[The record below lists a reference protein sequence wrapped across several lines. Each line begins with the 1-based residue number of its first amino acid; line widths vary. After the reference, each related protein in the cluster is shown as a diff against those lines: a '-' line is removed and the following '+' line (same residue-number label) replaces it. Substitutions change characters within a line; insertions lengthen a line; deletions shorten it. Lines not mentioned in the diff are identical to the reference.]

1 VRHNQRTRAVHQG
14 RPHATP
20 RPFGVTL
27 VGILVI
33 IAGITYVLSGILA
46 IFNAD
51 LRASVGLLSIIVVL
65 VLGLI
70 YLAVAKGLFDGNS
83 FSRFLVGIVTVVALL
98 FGVFQLIF
106 VSGARLNG
114 LFSAIF
120 SLIILG
126 LLFSRKATLFFTA
139 R

>member
-1 VRHNQRTRAVHQG
+1 MG
-14 RPHATP
+14 

-33 IAGITYVLSGILA
+33 IAGISYVFTGIVS

-51 LRASVGLLSIIVVL
+51 LRASIGLLSIIVIL
-65 VLGLI
+65 ILGLI
-70 YLAVAKGLFDGNS
+70 YLAVAKGLFDGNN
-83 FSRFLVGIVTVVALL
+83 FSRLLVGIVTVVGLL
-98 FGVFQLIF
+98 FGIFQLIF
-106 VSGARLNG
+106 VSGARWNG
-114 LFSAIF
+114 LFGAIF

>member
-1 VRHNQRTRAVHQG
+1 MTIPDRRLHGTR
-14 RPHATP
+14 
-20 RPFGVTL
+20 VTSRSQPN
-27 VGILVI
+27 
-33 IAGITYVLSGILA
+33 SGQSLLA

-70 YLAVAKGLFDGNS
+70 YLAVAKGLFDGNN
-83 FSRFLVGIVTVVALL
+83 FSRLLVGIVTVVGLL
-98 FGVFQLIF
+98 FAIFQLIF
-106 VSGARLNG
+106 VSGARWNG

-120 SLIILG
+120 SLIILA

>member
-1 VRHNQRTRAVHQG
+1 M
-14 RPHATP
+14 P

-33 IAGITYVLSGILA
+33 IAGISYVLSGILA

-51 LRASVGLLSIIVVL
+51 MRASVGLLSIIVVL

-98 FGVFQLIF
+98 FGIFQLIF

>member
-1 VRHNQRTRAVHQG
+1 MG
-14 RPHATP
+14 

-33 IAGITYVLSGILA
+33 IAGISYVISGILG

-98 FGVFQLIF
+98 FGIFQLIF
-106 VSGARLNG
+106 VSGARFNG
-114 LFSAIF
+114 LISAVF

>member
-1 VRHNQRTRAVHQG
+1 MG
-14 RPHATP
+14 

-33 IAGITYVLSGILA
+33 IAGIGYVISGILG

-98 FGVFQLIF
+98 FGIYQLIF
-106 VSGARLNG
+106 IGGARING
-114 LFSAIF
+114 FISAVF

-126 LLFSRKATLFFTA
+126 LLFSRKATLFFTS

>member
-1 VRHNQRTRAVHQG
+1 MD
-14 RPHATP
+14 

-33 IAGITYVLSGILA
+33 LAGLSYVISAVVA

-51 LRASVGLLSIIVVL
+51 LRASVGLLSIIAVL
-65 VLGLI
+65 IFGLI
-70 YLAVAKGLFDGNS
+70 YLAVAKGLFDGNN
-83 FSRFLVGIVTVVALL
+83 FSRLLVGIVTVVGLL
-98 FGVFQLIF
+98 FGIFQLIF
-106 VSGARLNG
+106 VSGARVNG
-114 LFSAIF
+114 LIGVIF

>member
-1 VRHNQRTRAVHQG
+1 MG
-14 RPHATP
+14 

-33 IAGITYVLSGILA
+33 LAGLSYVISAVVA

-51 LRASVGLLSIIVVL
+51 LRASVGLLSSIAVL
-65 VLGLI
+65 IFGLI
-70 YLAVAKGLFDGNS
+70 YLAVAKGLFDGNN
-83 FSRFLVGIVTVVALL
+83 FSRLLVGIVTVVGLL
-98 FGVFQLIF
+98 FGIFQLIF
-106 VSGARLNG
+106 VSGARVNG
-114 LFSAIF
+114 LIGVIF

>member
-1 VRHNQRTRAVHQG
+1 MG
-14 RPHATP
+14 

-33 IAGITYVLSGILA
+33 IAGISYVFTGIVS

-51 LRASVGLLSIIVVL
+51 LRASIGLLSIIVIL

-70 YLAVAKGLFDGNS
+70 YLAVAKGLFDGNN
-83 FSRFLVGIVTVVALL
+83 FSRLLVGIVTVVALL
-98 FGVFQLIF
+98 FGIFQLIF
-106 VSGARLNG
+106 VSGARWKG

>member
-1 VRHNQRTRAVHQG
+1 M
-14 RPHATP
+14 P

-33 IAGITYVLSGILA
+33 IAGISYVISGILG

-83 FSRFLVGIVTVVALL
+83 FSRFLVGTCDRSRAPLRHLPADLRQRRSLERSLQRDLLAHHPRPALL
-98 FGVFQLIF
+98 
-106 VSGARLNG
+106 A
-114 LFSAIF
+114 
-120 SLIILG
+120 
-126 LLFSRKATLFFTA
+126 
-139 R
+139 

>member
-1 VRHNQRTRAVHQG
+1 MG
-14 RPHATP
+14 RPI
-20 RPFGVTL
+20 GVTV

-33 IAGITYVLSGILA
+33 LAGLSYVISGILA

-70 YLAVAKGLFDGNS
+70 YLAVAKGLFDGNN
-83 FSRFLVGIVTVVALL
+83 FSRLLVGIVTVVGLL
-98 FGVFQLIF
+98 FGIFQLIF
-106 VSGARLNG
+106 VSGARWNG

-120 SLIILG
+120 SLIILA

-139 R
+139 RI

>member
-1 VRHNQRTRAVHQG
+1 M
-14 RPHATP
+14 P

-33 IAGITYVLSGILA
+33 IAGISYVISGIVG

-70 YLAVAKGLFDGNS
+70 YLAVAKGIFDGNN
-83 FSRFLVGIVTVVALL
+83 FARLLVGVITVINLL
-98 FGVFQLIF
+98 VGLYHAIF
-106 VSGARLNG
+106 VELLRWNG
-114 LFSAIF
+114 VVQAVIA
-120 SLIILG
+120 LIILG
-126 LLFSRKATLFFTA
+126 LLFSRRATEFFTSS
-139 R
+139 

>member
-1 VRHNQRTRAVHQG
+1 MG
-14 RPHATP
+14 

-33 IAGITYVLSGILA
+33 IAGISYVFTGIVS

-51 LRASVGLLSIIVVL
+51 LRASIGLLSIIVVL

-70 YLAVAKGLFDGNS
+70 YLAVAKGLFDGNN
-83 FSRFLVGIVTVVALL
+83 FSRLLVGIVTVVGLL
-98 FGVFQLIF
+98 FGIFQLIF
-106 VSGARLNG
+106 VSGARWNG

>member
-1 VRHNQRTRAVHQG
+1 MG
-14 RPHATP
+14 RPI
-20 RPFGVTL
+20 GVTV

-33 IAGITYVLSGILA
+33 LAGLSYVISGILA

-70 YLAVAKGLFDGNS
+70 YLAVANGPFDGNN
-83 FSRFLVGIVTVVALL
+83 FSRLLVGIVTVVGLL
-98 FGVFQLIF
+98 FAIFQRIF
-106 VSGARLNG
+106 VSGARWNG
-114 LFSAIF
+114 LFGAIF
-120 SLIILG
+120 SLIILA

>member
-1 VRHNQRTRAVHQG
+1 MG
-14 RPHATP
+14 

-33 IAGITYVLSGILA
+33 IAGIGYVFTGIVS

-51 LRASVGLLSIIVVL
+51 LRASIGLLSIIVIL

-70 YLAVAKGLFDGNS
+70 YLAVAKGLFDGNN
-83 FSRFLVGIVTVVALL
+83 FSRLLVGIVTVVGLL
-98 FGVFQLIF
+98 FGIFQLIF
-106 VSGARLNG
+106 VSGARWNG
-114 LFSAIF
+114 LVSAIL

-126 LLFSRKATLFFTA
+126 LLFSRMATLFFTA

>member
-1 VRHNQRTRAVHQG
+1 MG
-14 RPHATP
+14 RPI
-20 RPFGVTL
+20 GVTV

-33 IAGITYVLSGILA
+33 LAGLSYVISGILA

-70 YLAVAKGLFDGNS
+70 YLAVANGPFDGNN
-83 FSRFLVGIVTVVALL
+83 FSRLLVLIVTVVGLL
-98 FGVFQLIF
+98 FAIFQRIF
-106 VSGARLNG
+106 VSGARWNG
-114 LFSAIF
+114 LFGAIF
-120 SLIILG
+120 SLIILA

>member
-1 VRHNQRTRAVHQG
+1 M
-14 RPHATP
+14 P

-33 IAGITYVLSGILA
+33 LAGISYVLTGILA
-46 IFNAD
+46 IFNAEM
-51 LRASVGLLSIIVVL
+51 RASVGLLSIIVVL

-98 FGVFQLIF
+98 FGIFQLIF
-106 VSGARLNG
+106 ISGARWNG

>member
-1 VRHNQRTRAVHQG
+1 MA
-14 RPHATP
+14 RPI
-20 RPFGVTL
+20 GVTV

-33 IAGITYVLSGILA
+33 LAGLSYVISGILA

-70 YLAVAKGLFDGNS
+70 YLAVAKGLFDGNN
-83 FSRFLVGIVTVVALL
+83 FSRLLVGIVTVVGLL
-98 FGVFQLIF
+98 FAIFQLIF
-106 VSGARLNG
+106 VSGARWNG

-120 SLIILG
+120 SLIILA